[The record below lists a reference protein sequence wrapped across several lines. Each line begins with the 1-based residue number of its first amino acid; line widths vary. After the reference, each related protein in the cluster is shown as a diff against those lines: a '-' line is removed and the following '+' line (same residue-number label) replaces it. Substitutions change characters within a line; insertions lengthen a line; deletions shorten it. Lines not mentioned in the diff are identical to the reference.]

1 MTETRLSNVLAR
13 RAVDR
18 RDFLSRAAGLAAAAA
33 TPGVLTARRESR
45 PARRAAGGGA
55 APTLFAYVGC
65 FSGGGR
71 NARGE
76 GISVYRVGPDPDE
89 WLLVQLL
96 QDRTSP
102 SFLVRDPKRPLLYAV
117 HERAGQAS
125 VLRVDPRSGELA
137 LVNQV
142 ATGGLN
148 PTHLALD
155 PTGRFLVIANYG
167 GGSVSV
173 VPVLADGSLGAR
185 SHLVAL
191 EGALGPHKTEQS
203 TPHPHQ
209 CCFDPSGR
217 HVAVPDKGLDR
228 VFMFRLDPATGRL
241 QAADPPSVAARSG
254 AGPRHLGFHPAAPFA
269 YVINELDSTVAVLRL
284 EAASGALTPIQV
296 VPSVPSSFAGP
307 NTGAAIEVSR
317 SGRYVYASNRGHDS
331 IVVFAVDPQQG
342 TLTPRGW
349 TSTGGRVPRFF
360 CIDPSGTR
368 VYAANQGSDTIV
380 SCRLNPSS
388 GELTPTGRVIQ
399 SGSPTSIAFGPAG

>member
-1 MTETRLSNVLAR
+1 M
-13 RAVDR
+13 
-18 RDFLSRAAGLAAAAA
+18 
-33 TPGVLTARRESR
+33 
-45 PARRAAGGGA
+45 
-55 APTLFAYVGC
+55 
-65 FSGGGR
+65 
-71 NARGE
+71 
-76 GISVYRVGPDPDE
+76 
-89 WLLVQLL
+89 
-96 QDRTSP
+96 
-102 SFLVRDPKRPLLYAV
+102 RDPKRPLLYAV

-137 LVNQV
+137 LVNQA

-173 VPVLADGSLGAR
+173 VPVLADGSSGLAR
-185 SHLVAL
+185 TWSPSQGRSVRTRPSNPRPIPTSAASIHPA
-191 EGALGPHKTEQS
+191 AMSRCRTRDS
-203 TPHPHQ
+203 TGSS
-209 CCFDPSGR
+209 CSGSIR
-217 HVAVPDKGLDR
+217 PRAGSRRWTHR
-228 VFMFRLDPATGRL
+228 
-241 QAADPPSVAARSG
+241 RSPRDAG
-254 AGPRHLGFHPAAPFA
+254 AGPRHLGFHPTAPFA
-269 YVINELDSTVAVLRL
+269 YVINELDSTVAVFRF

-296 VPSVPSSFAGP
+296 VPTVPSSFAGP

-380 SCRLNPSS
+380 SFRLNPSS

-399 SGSPTSIAFGPAG
+399 SASPTSIAFGPAG